1 VSLRSV
7 VMGREQGWTRSARR
21 RRPVRGGVLVGG
33 LGLGMCLVG
42 VAGVAVWNVQ
52 VVLQANGPVRE
63 TADTF
68 FREVAAGDTDQ
79 AYEKLCR
86 TARGRWSR
94 VGFGSW
100 ARTPPQV
107 SGYEIVDVSVA
118 TRGGRPHATVR
129 VRLTREGGA
138 SEERDLPVVQESGQW
153 RVCGDPF

>member
-1 VSLRSV
+1 
-7 VMGREQGWTRSARR
+7 MGREQGWTKPARR
-21 RRPVRGGVLVGG
+21 RRPMRASVLVGG
-33 LGLGMCLVG
+33 LGIGMCLVG
-42 VAGVAVWNVQ
+42 IAGLAVWNMQ

-68 FREVAAGDTDQ
+68 FRQVAAGDTDQ

-86 TARGRWSR
+86 DARGKWSQ

-100 ARTPPQV
+100 VRTPPQV
-107 SGYEIVDVSVA
+107 SGYQIVDVSVA
-118 TRGGRPHATVR
+118 TRGGRPRGTVK

-138 SEERDLPVVQESGQW
+138 SEERELPVVQEDGKW

>member
-1 VSLRSV
+1 
-7 VMGREQGWTRSARR
+7 MGREQGWTRPARR
-21 RRPVRGGVLVGG
+21 RRPVRAGLLVGG
-33 LGLGMCLVG
+33 LGAGLCLVG
-42 VAGVAVWNVQ
+42 VAGLAVWNVQ

-63 TADTF
+63 TADGF
-68 FREVAAGDTDQ
+68 FREVAAGHTDQ

-86 TARGRWSR
+86 DARGKWSQ

-100 ARTPPQV
+100 VRTPPQV

-118 TRGGRPHATVR
+118 TRAGRPRGTVK

-138 SEERDLPVVQESGQW
+138 SEERELAVVQENGRW